1 MSEERKRIMKA
12 ALDEFVEVGI
22 VDSSLESIAD
32 RAGLKL
38 GVVRALFV
46 DKEILLGELLKEETE
61 PMVCAMAVV
70 VQESKD
76 PKELMRKSM
85 QLLDQWFL
93 AHPKVTRLYLHCF
106 LSREGAVQSI
116 YQRSLLRSEF
126 YERLKLIIDR
136 GQVRC
141 KDVFILSLLLDSLIT
156 FLHFMRPTIELMCP
170 EQTVEQIAERR
181 LEAVIDLFENG
192 LYSE

>member
-1 MSEERKRIMKA
+1 MSEDRKRIMKA
-12 ALDEFVEVGI
+12 ALDEFVDVGI

-46 DKEILLGELLKEETE
+46 DKEILLGQLMKEETE
-61 PMVCAMAVV
+61 PFISAMGVA

-85 QLLDQWFL
+85 QLLDQWHL
-93 AHPKVTRLYLHCF
+93 AHPKATRLYLHCS
-106 LSREGAVQSI
+106 LSREGAIQSI
-116 YQRSLLRSEF
+116 YQRSLHSSEF
-126 YERLKLIIDR
+126 YERLELIIDR

-141 KDVFILSLLLDSLIT
+141 KDVFILILLLDSLIG
-156 FLHFMRPTIELMCP
+156 FLHFMRPAIELMCP
-170 EQTVEQIAERR
+170 
-181 LEAVIDLFENG
+181 
-192 LYSE
+192 